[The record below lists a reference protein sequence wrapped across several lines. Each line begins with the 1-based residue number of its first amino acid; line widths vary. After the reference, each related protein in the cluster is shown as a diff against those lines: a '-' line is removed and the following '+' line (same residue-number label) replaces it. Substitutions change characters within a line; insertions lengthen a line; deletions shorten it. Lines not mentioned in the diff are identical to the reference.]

1 MEENVIIAMDAE
13 KSKKIKGI
21 PSSWNWE
28 DIHFYL
34 ITELGFSFDVV
45 FNYSKDIEEV
55 PYEGLMQ
62 ELSSTILSHHTQRN
76 MG

>member
-21 PSSWNWE
+21 PSSWDRE

-45 FNYSKDIEEV
+45 NYSKDIEEV
-55 PYEGLMQ
+55 SYEG
-62 ELSSTILSHHTQRN
+62 
-76 MG
+76 

>member
-1 MEENVIIAMDAE
+1 MEDNVIIAIDAE
-13 KSKKIKGI
+13 NSKKIKGI
-21 PSSWNWE
+21 PSSQNCE

-55 PYEGLMQ
+55 SYEG
-62 ELSSTILSHHTQRN
+62 
-76 MG
+76 

>member
-1 MEENVIIAMDAE
+1 MEENVIIAIDAE

-34 ITELGFSFDVV
+34 IILNWDSV
-45 FNYSKDIEEV
+45 
-55 PYEGLMQ
+55 LMLCSIIQ
-62 ELSSTILSHHTQRN
+62 KI
-76 MG
+76 

>member
-21 PSSWNWE
+21 PSNWDWE

-34 ITELGFSFDVV
+34 VTELGFSFDVV
-45 FNYSKDIEEV
+45 QLFKRHR
-55 PYEGLMQ
+55 GG
-62 ELSSTILSHHTQRN
+62 IL
-76 MG
+76 

>member
-21 PSSWNWE
+21 PSSWDWE

-34 ITELGFSFDVV
+34 ITKLGFSFDVV

-55 PYEGLMQ
+55 SYEG
-62 ELSSTILSHHTQRN
+62 
-76 MG
+76 

>member
-21 PSSWNWE
+21 PSNCEWE

-34 ITELGFSFDVV
+34 VTEL
-45 FNYSKDIEEV
+45 
-55 PYEGLMQ
+55 
-62 ELSSTILSHHTQRN
+62 
-76 MG
+76 

>member
-21 PSSWNWE
+21 PSNWEWE

-34 ITELGFSFDVV
+34 VTELGFSFEVV
-45 FNYSKDIEEV
+45 FDNIKDIEEV
-55 PYEGLMQ
+55 SYEG
-62 ELSSTILSHHTQRN
+62 
-76 MG
+76 

>member
-21 PSSWNWE
+21 PSSWDWE

-34 ITELGFSFDVV
+34 ITGFDVV

-55 PYEGLMQ
+55 FYEG
-62 ELSSTILSHHTQRN
+62 
-76 MG
+76 